1 MLHARNLDEL
11 EQKLVKFLEFAAY
24 KNLKLKMKKFMV
36 GSQVEFGGSLIT
48 VEKVQDQD
56 LIFITP
62 KSKRIRALE
71 ELRRPQTK
79 KDCQVFAGMISSL
92 QRWNPTVALEI
103 PLLRKATASKSRF
116 IWSDEMQK
124 EWKIPVRN
132 LTFLTVVV
140 MWRIFMLIG
149 EFH

>member
-1 MLHARNLDEL
+1 MDDWMLHARNLDEL
-11 EQKLVKFLEFAAY
+11 EQKLVKFLEFAAS

-71 ELRRPQTK
+71 ELRQPQTK
-79 KDCQVFAGMISSL
+79 INECIFAI
-92 QRWNPTVALEI
+92 N
-103 PLLRKATASKSRF
+103 SRVQP
-116 IWSDEMQK
+116 D
-124 EWKIPVRN
+124 
-132 LTFLTVVV
+132 
-140 MWRIFMLIG
+140 G
-149 EFH
+149 CG